1 MGKRAIK
8 KSVTE
13 YKCERLNQIGHLYT
27 ILLPS
32 PSPHSLLISSLS
44 PLPPFPLFP
53 LSISPPHPL
62 PSPLLRPPR
71 VPLNLSPFPPLRPS
85 ARAPVGDTV
94 MLRPPAEDTP
104 PYVARVES
112 IEVERADTKVRL
124 RWFYRPE
131 ESLGGRRN
139 FHGSKELFLSD
150 HFDVCSMDAVEGVC
164 RVHSFKSY
172 VKLAAVE
179 AEDYFYRF
187 EYKAATGTFKPDHV
201 AVCVG
206 VGGGGRGG
214 VGGRGGEGRG
224 GEGRGGEGRGG
235 EGRGGEGRG
244 GDETGQE
251 GMGRGSECGRG
262 GGSLE
267 FRVGEEKQEG
277 VGDAT
282 AAETGPSLPP
292 SFSPPPLLALL
303 SRPSSSLAPL
313 PLSPLFLSRPTSP
326 LVFPLSGDCQICSRP
341 SFPPSVPFPA
351 LPVFSPAFPHPLL
364 FRPMPA
370 LPPSVA
376 FPFASP
382 LCNHLSPLSSLA
394 LSSAPLPSPLIFLVS
409 LRRFLLP
416 FPPPFRRPFSSP
428 PPFAP
433 FLSLLLS
440 LTRYHPLFPPP
451 LRPLLFPPPFPSI
464 FLLSISPS
472 FPRFPP
478 PFLTFSPRSLSP
490 PPPLLTPHP
499 SHTPTTL
506 TPPSPLTP
514 ALPLTPSSPS
524 PHTHTLG
531 GQVPPDVHPP
541 DARAGEEDDAVR
553 V

>member
-13 YKCERLNQIGHLYT
+13 YKCERLNQI
-27 ILLPS
+27 
-32 PSPHSLLISSLS
+32 
-44 PLPPFPLFP
+44 
-53 LSISPPHPL
+53 
-62 PSPLLRPPR
+62 
-71 VPLNLSPFPPLRPS
+71 VK
-85 ARAPVGDTV
+85 VGDTV

-201 AVCVG
+201 AVYCVCEMPYNPDDLM
-206 VGGGGRGG
+206 VQCDSCRDWS
-214 VGGRGGEGRG
+214 V
-224 GEGRGGEGRGG
+224 
-235 EGRGGEGRG
+235 
-244 GDETGQE
+244 
-251 GMGRGSECGRG
+251 
-262 GGSLE
+262 
-267 FRVGEEKQEG
+267 
-277 VGDAT
+277 
-282 AAETGPSLPP
+282 PSPILLSTSSSRAPL
-292 SFSPPPLLALL
+292 SPLFL

-313 PLSPLFLSRPTSP
+313 PLSPHFPSRLSS
-326 LVFPLSGDCQICSRP
+326 VCSVLC
-341 SFPPSVPFPA
+341 PPSLAPHFPR
-351 LPVFSPAFPHPLL
+351 FT
-364 FRPMPA
+364 
-370 LPPSVA
+370 
-376 FPFASP
+376 
-382 LCNHLSPLSSLA
+382 SS
-394 LSSAPLPSPLIFLVS
+394 
-409 LRRFLLP
+409 
-416 FPPPFRRPFSSP
+416 
-428 PPFAP
+428 
-433 FLSLLLS
+433 
-440 LTRYHPLFPPP
+440 
-451 LRPLLFPPPFPSI
+451 FPPPFPSS
-464 FLLSISPS
+464 LSSSLFFSPS
-472 FPRFPP
+472 LCPIPFLTPFPHTLPSSIPSSPSPPPLSTSVPLHFSPLDFSFLSSFSPSLSHILPSLSLPPP
-478 PFLTFSPRSLSP
+478 PFSHPTP
-490 PPPLLTPHP
+490 LTP
-499 SHTPTTL
+499 PTTL

-553 V
+553 YTHWRAEPEAFKAVTLQTAPSCKREALGGDGGEGGKGAQVVTLSHTHHALSVSSL